1 MNAANRL
8 ATDTDCRL
16 YDLADRL
23 AARMQPR
30 DLLEQVASS
39 PDEAR
44 AVRNY
49 LSRPLTEADL
59 DAAQRWREQPLP
71 VADPWWVQWLLW
83 PVVVVLTV
91 AACAIWPYWVQP

>member
-1 MNAANRL
+1 MNAANHI

-23 AARMQPR
+23 AARMRPR
-30 DLLEQVASS
+30 DLLDQVA
-39 PDEAR
+39 DTAEEAE
-44 AVRNY
+44 AVRIY

-59 DAAQRWREQPLP
+59 DALQHWREQPLP
-71 VADPWWVQWLLW
+71 EAEPWWVRWILW
-83 PVVVVLTV
+83 PAVVLLTV